1 MWLVTAEGLLP
12 LSAEPA
18 EADYFSRTPE
28 KETDVCVEFLDFMA
42 QRACWIDALQPIN
55 GLRCDIHNLGASL
68 AKIDLF
74 YEISK
79 DRKTEIARFVSTELE
94 YIFSVCRSLFD
105 LLQKTISRIWGRVT
119 LADKSIAK
127 KNLPDSFRGMVMREK
142 TRMSSDEIVQRWNIP
157 KPLAEYCFRQGG
169 FFELLRNYRDQISH
183 HGRDLKFLFVT
194 ERGFAVCADTEPFAS
209 FSVWNEDHMLPNR
222 LASLRPVLAHI
233 VTETIKACE
242 EFTMVIQSL
251 VTFPPE
257 VAPGFKLFLRGN
269 HMKELLAMQD
279 ILGGCLWWDQNPSLP
294 SHSPTSEETN
304 IEKDD
309 SPNA

>member
-1 MWLVTAEGLLP
+1 
-12 LSAEPA
+12 
-18 EADYFSRTPE
+18 
-28 KETDVCVEFLDFMA
+28 
-42 QRACWIDALQPIN
+42 
-55 GLRCDIHNLGASL
+55 
-68 AKIDLF
+68 
-74 YEISK
+74 
-79 DRKTEIARFVSTELE
+79 
-94 YIFSVCRSLFD
+94 
-105 LLQKTISRIWGRVT
+105 
-119 LADKSIAK
+119 
-127 KNLPDSFRGMVMREK
+127 
-142 TRMSSDEIVQRWNIP
+142 MSSDEIVQRWNIP
-157 KPLAEYCFRQGG
+157 KPLAEYYFRQGG

-194 ERGFAVCADTEPFAS
+194 ERGFAVSADTEPFAS

-279 ILGGCLWWDQNPSLP
+279 ILGGCLWWDQNPILP